1 MLLILN
7 KNRIEIYRFSI
18 VTTLYNT
25 IQYLIENT
33 KHERTSSLFDTRYNI
48 ETFLMRRGT
57 RAAKT
62 RISWLLL
69 FLQYGMNKL
78 LEPEFHRG
86 EVSCVTGRHEDD
98 HTVYDAILATRRI
111 ILSKASKL
119 GQ

>member
-1 MLLILN
+1 M
-7 KNRIEIYRFSI
+7 
-18 VTTLYNT
+18 TTLYST
-25 IQYLIENT
+25 IRYLIET
-33 KHERTSSLFDTRYNI
+33 RKHERMSPLFDTRYNNI
-48 ETFLMRRGT
+48 ETLMRRGT

-98 HTVYDAILATRRI
+98 HTDHNCL
-111 ILSKASKL
+111 
-119 GQ
+119 

>member
-7 KNRIEIYRFSI
+7 KNRIEIYRFPI

-25 IQYLIENT
+25 IQYLIET
-33 KHERTSSLFDTRYNI
+33 RKHERTSPLFDTRYNI
-48 ETFLMRRGT
+48 ETLMRRGT

-98 HTVYDAILATRRI
+98 HTDHNCL
-111 ILSKASKL
+111 
-119 GQ
+119 

>member
-1 MLLILN
+1 M
-7 KNRIEIYRFSI
+7 
-18 VTTLYNT
+18 TTLYNT

-33 KHERTSSLFDTRYNI
+33 KHERTSPLFDTRYNI
-48 ETFLMRRGT
+48 ETFSMRRGT

>member
-1 MLLILN
+1 MLLILK
-7 KNRIEIYRFSI
+7 KNRIEIYSFPI

-25 IQYLIENT
+25 IRYLIET
-33 KHERTSSLFDTRYNI
+33 RKHERTSPLFDTRYNNI
-48 ETFLMRRGT
+48 ETLMRRGT

-86 EVSCVTGRHEDD
+86 EVSYVTGRHEDD
-98 HTVYDAILATRRI
+98 HTDHNCL
-111 ILSKASKL
+111 
-119 GQ
+119 

>member
-7 KNRIEIYRFSI
+7 KNRIEIYRFPI

-25 IQYLIENT
+25 IRYLIET
-33 KHERTSSLFDTRYNI
+33 RKHERTSPLFDTRYNI
-48 ETFLMRRGT
+48 ETLMRRGT

-62 RISWLLL
+62 RISWLFL

-98 HTVYDAILATRRI
+98 HTDHNC
-111 ILSKASKL
+111 
-119 GQ
+119 

>member
-7 KNRIEIYRFSI
+7 KNRTEIYSFPI

-25 IQYLIENT
+25 IRYLIET
-33 KHERTSSLFDTRYNI
+33 RKHERTSPLFDTLYNI
-48 ETFLMRRGT
+48 ETLMRRGT

-98 HTVYDAILATRRI
+98 HTDHNCL
-111 ILSKASKL
+111 
-119 GQ
+119 

>member
-1 MLLILN
+1 M
-7 KNRIEIYRFSI
+7 
-18 VTTLYNT
+18 TTLYST
-25 IQYLIENT
+25 IRYLIET
-33 KHERTSSLFDTRYNI
+33 RKHERTSPLFDTPYNNI
-48 ETFLMRRGT
+48 ETLMRRGT

-98 HTVYDAILATRRI
+98 HTDHNCL
-111 ILSKASKL
+111 
-119 GQ
+119 

>member
-1 MLLILN
+1 MCYQSRIKFPKVMLLIRN
-7 KNRIEIYRFSI
+7 KNRIEIYSFPI

-25 IQYLIENT
+25 IRYLIET
-33 KHERTSSLFDTRYNI
+33 RKHERTSPLFDTRYNI
-48 ETFLMRRGT
+48 ETLMRRGT

-98 HTVYDAILATRRI
+98 HTDHNC
-111 ILSKASKL
+111 
-119 GQ
+119 